1 MTLILQIPAGIR
13 TEAKTSP
20 RHLNF
25 LKQLNKTTEMLYP
38 YISGFKIHQGTQWVP
53 RNTVTEQ
60 IGHTTI
66 RNLGIASGPSLFFF
80 VFFPGGHG
88 RRTILIDSH
97 LYSHETS
104 IFTLGA
110 PHEEVQGRQT
120 KLHPGFT
127 MGKLVQPSPGISILR
142 DAHIVLSKR
151 S

>member
-1 MTLILQIPAGIR
+1 M
-13 TEAKTSP
+13 
-20 RHLNF
+20 
-25 LKQLNKTTEMLYP
+25 
-38 YISGFKIHQGTQWVP
+38 P

-66 RNLGIASGPSLFFF
+66 RNLGIAGPSFFF
-80 VFFPGGHG
+80 SSPRGGH
-88 RRTILIDSH
+88 RRRKILMDSH
-97 LYSHETS
+97 PYSHETS

-142 DAHIVLSKR
+142 DAHIVLSYR

>member
-1 MTLILQIPAGIR
+1 M
-13 TEAKTSP
+13 
-20 RHLNF
+20 
-25 LKQLNKTTEMLYP
+25 
-38 YISGFKIHQGTQWVP
+38 P

-66 RNLGIASGPSLFFF
+66 RNLGIAPP
-80 VFFPGGHG
+80 VFFLSPRGGHG
-88 RRTILIDSH
+88 RRKILMDSH
-97 LYSHETS
+97 PYSHETS

-127 MGKLVQPSPGISILR
+127 MGKLVQPSPGISILQHVQ

-151 S
+151 SL

>member
-1 MTLILQIPAGIR
+1 M
-13 TEAKTSP
+13 
-20 RHLNF
+20 
-25 LKQLNKTTEMLYP
+25 
-38 YISGFKIHQGTQWVP
+38 P

-60 IGHTTI
+60 IGHTTS
-66 RNLGIASGPSLFFF
+66 RNLGIASGPSFFLS
-80 VFFPGGHG
+80 PRGGHG
-88 RRTILIDSH
+88 RRTILMDSH
-97 LYSHETS
+97 PYSHETS
-104 IFTLGA
+104 IFTPGA

>member
-1 MTLILQIPAGIR
+1 M
-13 TEAKTSP
+13 
-20 RHLNF
+20 
-25 LKQLNKTTEMLYP
+25 
-38 YISGFKIHQGTQWVP
+38 P

-66 RNLGIASGPSLFFF
+66 RNLGIASGPSFFF
-80 VFFPGGHG
+80 FFFSSPRGDHE
-88 RRTILIDSH
+88 RRKILMDSH
-97 LYSHETS
+97 PYSHETS

-127 MGKLVQPSPGISILR
+127 MGKLVQPSPGILFFQ
-142 DAHIVLSKR
+142 DAHIVLSNR